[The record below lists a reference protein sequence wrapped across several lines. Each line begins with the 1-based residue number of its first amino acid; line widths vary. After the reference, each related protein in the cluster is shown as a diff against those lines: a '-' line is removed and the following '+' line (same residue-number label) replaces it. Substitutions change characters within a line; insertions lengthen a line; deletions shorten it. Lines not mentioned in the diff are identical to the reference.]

1 MARRSQ
7 EKLSRGNRRG
17 MVVIAGVVAVLL
29 VVFMVQSRQ
38 ISVKNASYESQKEEL
53 TQKLQDEEL
62 RSGEI
67 DKLKDYVNSTEF
79 IEKMAREKLG
89 LVYDDE
95 IIFKAE
101 KRGSKGYCKAVSFFV
116 CMTGFDRL
124 CSHKSV

>member
-1 MARRSQ
+1 MLSDLIEAKTDLKVER
-7 EKLSRGNRRG
+7 KLALGG
-17 MVVIAGVVAVLL
+17 TMIAFEA
-29 VVFMVQSRQ
+29 
-38 ISVKNASYESQKEEL
+38 
-53 TQKLQDEEL
+53 L

-101 KRGSKGYCKAVSFFV
+101 K
-116 CMTGFDRL
+116 
-124 CSHKSV
+124 

>member
-1 MARRSQ
+1 M
-7 EKLSRGNRRG
+7 
-17 MVVIAGVVAVLL
+17 
-29 VVFMVQSRQ
+29 
-38 ISVKNASYESQKEEL
+38 KNASYESQKEEL

-67 DKLKDYVNSTEF
+67 NKLKDYVNSTEF

-101 KRGSKGYCKAVSFFV
+101 K
-116 CMTGFDRL
+116 
-124 CSHKSV
+124 

>member
-38 ISVKNASYESQKEEL
+38 ISVNASYESQKEEL

-101 KRGSKGYCKAVSFFV
+101 K
-116 CMTGFDRL
+116 
-124 CSHKSV
+124 